1 VKPKI
6 AICISGQTRGVAD
19 TSALVRGFDKVKDL
33 FDIDFFGHTWT
44 DQVAPSN
51 ITDFRNFQHTDQ
63 DEIWHQFKGDIFNM
77 IPFNESWNEHPA
89 YIKLLNGDG
98 NFSEFAKSRVNGV
111 FGQIVSNYKC
121 IEQINASEY
130 VAVIRWRWDNIL
142 RNKNSPNE
150 FINDLR
156 DFVEQKNIHNNHLNK
171 RNEPIGVSY
180 NMRIGSSP
188 SNTFIDD
195 QVFLFRA
202 NHVNQLVGDDVYQTL
217 RNVYKFDN
225 ANYKDI
231 NRLHSHALWAAYF
244 VESNFTMLPCLTE
257 WTGFAKQEGP
267 RTESLLNKEW
277 NN

>member
-1 VKPKI
+1 MKHKI

-19 TSALVRGFDKVKDL
+19 TSELVRSFDQLKDS

-77 IPFNESWNEHPA
+77 IPFNESWNQHPA

-111 FGQIVSNYKC
+111 FGQVVSNYKC

-130 VAVIRWRWDNIL
+130 VAVIRWRWDNTL
-142 RNKNSPNE
+142 GSTTD
-150 FINDLR
+150 FIKDLI
-156 DFVEQKNIHNNHLNK
+156 DFVEHKNIHNDPLTRSND
-171 RNEPIGVSY
+171 PIGVSG
-180 NMRIGSSP
+180 MRIGSSP
-188 SNTFIDD
+188 GNTYIED
-195 QVFLFRA
+195 QVFLFRPS
-202 NHVNQLVGDDVYQTL
+202 HVNQLVGADVYQTL
-217 RNVYKFDN
+217 RNVYKIDS
-225 ANYKDI
+225 ANYKDT
-231 NRLHSHALWAAYF
+231 NRLHSHALWVAYF
-244 VESNFTMLPCLTE
+244 VESNIQIQPFFSTYNVMTNCDDQS
-257 WTGFAKQEGP
+257 K
-267 RTESLLNKEW
+267 SNKEW

>member
-1 VKPKI
+1 MKHKI

-19 TSALVRGFDKVKDL
+19 TSELVRSFDHLKDL

-51 ITDFRNFQHTDQ
+51 ITDFTNFQHTDQ

-121 IEQINASEY
+121 IEQITASEY
-130 VAVIRWRWDNIL
+130 VAVIRWRWDNRL
-142 RNKNSPNE
+142 REPWD

-156 DFVEQKNIHNNHLNK
+156 DFVEHNNDIFA
-171 RNEPIGVSY
+171 RSDDPMGVS
-180 NMRIGSSP
+180 NGIKIGSSP
-188 SNTFIDD
+188 SNTYIDD
-195 QVFLFRA
+195 QVFLFRLS
-202 NHVNQLVGDDVYQTL
+202 HVNQLLNENVYQTL
-217 RNVYKFDN
+217 RNVYKIDK
-225 ANYKDI
+225 ANYKDEF
-231 NRLHSHALWAAYF
+231 RLHSHALWVAYF
-244 VESNFTMLPCLTE
+244 RERNIQIQPC
-257 WTGFAKQEGP
+257 F
-267 RTESLLNKEW
+267 RTCNVMTNCDDQSKSNKEW
-277 NN
+277 CN